1 MLFILISFA
10 AYQSDVARA
19 SSGVTSMKKKYS
31 LADDQAEKEA
41 IKKVNLLFEKISQKS
56 GSLFQESLISI
67 CREFMQYL
75 SFAQLVPGLEKCASL
90 SDQEWVTV
98 KKSFEQISRES
109 RNEWIGA
116 VLFDSKKTIQALIAS
131 LPKLIRQQKALAKLE
146 VDKKNAVDK
155 LATDFKE
162 ATTSSFVGDLLM
174 TGAGM
179 FHAVADLDEKDSLEY
194 EVKNHT
200 KTGQDGK
207 ETTSN
212 FRVLSHNV
220 AQCGKA
226 GAQTFSMYKHILYV
240 FSNAPKALNFMTM
253 NRKYTP
259 REEEIREAQ
268 IEYCT
273 TTLSQQI
280 INEMSKDFAQTG
292 NLNFFLE
299 EDPNKP
305 EKALH
310 MIKFQEAAERL
321 ADRMFPFLKSLPE
334 MFQMMARESTKN
346 FLLEIMPA
354 VIREVE
360 WARYDKDASGNALGD
375 PNKTR
380 LEAITSLLQENDLFK
395 RVMDDPKN
403 KSICYQF
410 IRSISSSV
418 IWPNFNLLRG
428 KLHDISPYLP
438 LFITS
443 KSYSQWTDILTHI
456 AVTYVPGF
464 DIQVSDEAKKDA
476 VRRYWKLYTSNK
488 AMRRY
493 KDGSVYA
500 ENLDEYLKYKIPEAL
515 GMAAL
520 EGTFNTGIKKYKS
533 NIVGAVNRVGST
545 VASGINLL
553 PRMIS
558 KPIMKGTSALV
569 SGARML
575 TSIVAP
581 FYIGYKLSKKQAG
594 KNGLMDIAGQ
604 VQDQRQVSHWM
615 DTKIASM
622 FSKNLF
628 YYAYNTWFKAKD
640 KSAADYTSS
649 SWICAHLV
657 GWYLYNSASAEQKKQ
672 KITDFLEEE

>member
-1 MLFILISFA
+1 MSMTAYQIGFA
-10 AYQSDVARA
+10 AA
-19 SSGVTSMKKKYS
+19 SPGITSSKKKNS

-41 IKKVNLLFEKISQKS
+41 IKKVNLLFEKIIQKS
-56 GSLFQESLISI
+56 GPLFQESLISI
-67 CREFMQYL
+67 CRDFMQYL
-75 SFAQLVPGLEKCASL
+75 SFAQLVPGLEKCAVL
-90 SDQEWVTV
+90 SDQEWATI

-116 VLFDSKKTIQALIAS
+116 VLFDSKKTIQTLIAS

-146 VDKKNAVDK
+146 VDKKQAVDK
-155 LATDFKE
+155 LAKDFKE

-179 FHAVADLDEKDSLEY
+179 FHAVADLDSKDSLEY
-194 EVKNHT
+194 ET
-200 KTGQDGK
+200 KKYKTIDEDKK
-207 ETTSN
+207 EIIQN
-212 FRVLSHNV
+212 FKVLSDNV
-220 AQCGKA
+220 ALFGKA
-226 GAQTFSMYKHILYV
+226 GAQTFSMHKHIWYI
-240 FSNAPKALNFMTM
+240 FANAPKALNFMTM
-253 NRKYTP
+253 NRKHTP

-280 INEMSKDFAQTG
+280 LNEMSKDFAQTG

-321 ADRMFPFLKSLPE
+321 ADRCFPFLKSLPE

-354 VIREVE
+354 IIREVE
-360 WARYDKDASGNALGD
+360 WARYAKDEQIATQPD
-375 PNKTR
+375 KTR
-380 LEAITSLLQENDLFK
+380 LEAVTALFAEGNIFK
-395 RVMDDPKN
+395 RVMEDPKN

-410 IRSISSSV
+410 IRSISSSI

-428 KLHDISPYLP
+428 KLHDMSPYLP
-438 LFITS
+438 LFVTS
-443 KSYSQWTDILTHI
+443 KSYSQWTEILTHI
-456 AVTYVPGF
+456 AVSYVPGL
-464 DIQVSDEAKKDA
+464 DLSTANENEKKCIQ
-476 VRRYWKLYTSNK
+476 RYWRLYTKNK
-488 AMRRY
+488 LFKR
-493 KDGSVYA
+493 YA
-500 ENLDEYLKYKIPEAL
+500 EGGEFAGNVEEYLQYKIPEVL
-515 GMAAL
+515 GMAVL
-520 EGTFNTGIKKYKS
+520 EGTLNTGIKKYKS
-533 NIVGAVNRVGST
+533 NIVGAVNKVGST
-545 VASGINLL
+545 VALGINML

-558 KPIMKGTSALV
+558 RPILKGSSAVV

-575 TSIVAP
+575 TSIASP
-581 FYIGYKLSKKQAG
+581 WYIGYKLSKKQAG

-604 VQDQRQVSHWM
+604 VADSRQVSHWI

-622 FSKNLF
+622 LSKNIF

-640 KSAADYTSS
+640 KSSADYISS

-657 GWYLYNSASAEQKKQ
+657 GWYLYNSASNEQKQQ
-672 KITDFLEEE
+672 KLTDFLEEE